1 MQGRELPSLAG
12 GLEELPPAERLERI
26 LGRAREAGLLKAE
39 VRPEAAR
46 RLLAVY
52 QANLRAFAAYRPQ
65 PYPGPLTLF
74 RPEDAQAERSVNG
87 WDTVLT
93 GAIDLQPVAGDHYTM
108 LAPPRV
114 RLLAQRLRACIDRGL
129 ERG

>member
-1 MQGRELPSLAG
+1 M
-12 GLEELPPAERLERI
+12 
-26 LGRAREAGLLKAE
+26 
-39 VRPEAAR
+39 RPEAAR

-74 RPEDAQAERSVNG
+74 RPEDGRAERSLNG
-87 WDTVLT
+87 WEAVPT
-93 GAIDLQPVAGDHYTM
+93 GTIDVQPVAGDHYTM

-114 RLLAQRLRACIDRGL
+114 AMLAERLRACIDRAL